1 MAQNSSSS
9 AMAWRRG
16 ACWKTFR
23 NRPGLYDVTI
33 FNAEPRANY
42 DRIMLSPVLSGEKS
56 YEDIV
61 IHNDEWY
68 AANNVTLH
76 KGAKVTGIDRDN
88 KTVTSENG
96 ITVSYDRLVIATGS
110 LPFIIPS
117 TAINCRAFS
126 PIAISTMSR
135 RCLKSPKARVA
146 PSSSAPAFWVWK
158 QLMG

>member
-1 MAQNSSSS
+1 MAPGRMLENLSKPPRPL
-9 AMAWRRG
+9 RRHHFQRR
-16 ACWKTFR
+16 AAR
-23 NRPGLYDVTI
+23 QLRPHHALASTL
-33 FNAEPRANY
+33 R
-42 DRIMLSPVLSGEKS
+42 RKS